1 MSDTKSSTHVVAWLL
16 KAAAVPGGHP
26 NGPVGR
32 RLFLTH
38 PLVNS
43 SMKLWAFAACIIIM
57 AIAVAAAST
66 CQEGRGVAG
75 AG

>member
-1 MSDTKSSTHVVAWLL
+1 MLL
-16 KAAAVPGGHP
+16 WRGCSRQAAVPGEHP
-26 NGPVGR
+26 KGPVGR
-32 RLFLTH
+32 LCLTH

-57 AIAVAAAST
+57 AIAAAAVST